1 MDRGF
6 LITGHRGA
14 SAFFP
19 ENTIKSIQAAIEC
32 GATAVELDV
41 RSTLDGHLV
50 LSHDPTLERTCGLS
64 KQISEIRLSEVQSL
78 RAGGERIPTLEEA
91 VGAVAGRLNLD
102 LDIKLAGFEEQIVNI
117 VREYDHFGN
126 TLFTSFFPQVVYR
139 VNQIAP
145 EAKKGLITM
154 GTTEEAV
161 LICSEVGASTI
172 VPFCGD
178 LDDKLLK
185 MAKSSGLS
193 IIPWTVNEPE
203 EARRLI
209 EKGVDGIIT
218 DDPCGL
224 SKAISGSGDRP
235 PKRKTSRRS

>member
-1 MDRGF
+1 M
-6 LITGHRGA
+6 ITGHRGA

-19 ENTIKSIQAAIEC
+19 ENTIRSIQGAIEC

-64 KQISEIRLSEVQSL
+64 KQISEIKLSEVQTL
-78 RAGGERIPTLEEA
+78 RTRGEKIPTLEEA
-91 VGAVAGRLNLD
+91 VRAVAGRMNLD
-102 LDIKLAGFEEQIVNI
+102 LDIKLVGCEEQIVNI
-117 VREYDHFGN
+117 VREHDHLGN

-139 VNQIAP
+139 INQIAP

-161 LICSEVGASTI
+161 LICPEIGASTI

-178 LDDKLLK
+178 LDDKLLRI
-185 MAKSSGLS
+185 AKSSGLS
-193 IIPWTVNEPE
+193 TIAWTVNEPE
-203 EARRLI
+203 EAKRLL

-224 SKAISGSGDRP
+224 AKAMSESGDRRQR
-235 PKRKTSRRS
+235 RKGSRRS